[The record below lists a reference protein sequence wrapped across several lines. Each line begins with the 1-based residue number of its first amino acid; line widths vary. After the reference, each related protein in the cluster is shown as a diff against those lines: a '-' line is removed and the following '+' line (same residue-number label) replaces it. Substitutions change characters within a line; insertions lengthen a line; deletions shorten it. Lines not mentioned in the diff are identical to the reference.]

1 MIVMWFVTI
10 TALIVLVVKEYR
22 KEKAEFIKKNGMS
35 RNQLLRACKHMKG
48 ENGKVSYRELLQNMN
63 NN

>member
-1 MIVMWFVTI
+1 MMWLITI
-10 TALIVLVVKEYR
+10 TLLGLIVVKEAK
-22 KEKAEFIKKNGMS
+22 KERQDFIKRNGMT
-35 RNQLLRACKHMKG
+35 RNQLFRACKHMRG

>member
-1 MIVMWFVTI
+1 MWIVTLSV
-10 TALIVLVVKEYR
+10 LIALVVREVK
-22 KEKAEFIKKNGMS
+22 KEKQEFIQRNGMT
-35 RNQLLRACKHMKG
+35 RNQLFRACKHMRG

>member
-1 MIVMWFVTI
+1 MIAMWVVLLITMIVM
-10 TALIVLVVKEYR
+10 VVREYK
-22 KEKAEFIKKNGMS
+22 KEKAEFIKRNGMS
-35 RNQLLRACKHMKG
+35 RNQLYRACKHMKG

>member
-1 MIVMWFVTI
+1 MMWLFTL
-10 TALIVLVVKEYR
+10 TLLALIVGKEAR
-22 KEKAEFIKKNGMS
+22 KERQDFIKRNGMT
-35 RNQLLRACKHMKG
+35 RNQLFRACKYMRG

>member
-1 MIVMWFVTI
+1 MWLFTLTLLVVI
-10 TALIVLVVKEYR
+10 VVKEAR
-22 KEKAEFIKKNGMS
+22 KERKDFIKRNGMT
-35 RNQLLRACKHMKG
+35 RNQLFRACKHMRG

>member
-1 MIVMWFVTI
+1 MMWLFTI
-10 TALIVLVVKEYR
+10 TLLVAIVVREAK
-22 KEKAEFIKKNGMS
+22 KEKQEFIQRNGMT
-35 RNQLLRACKHMKG
+35 RNQLFRACKHMRG

>member
-1 MIVMWFVTI
+1 MSIAWIIFIALAITLTI
-10 TALIVLVVKEYR
+10 KEAR
-22 KEKAEFIKKNGMS
+22 KEKQDFIKRNGMT
-35 RNQLLRACKHMKG
+35 RNQLFRACKYMRG